1 MRIGNNKI
9 NWKKLWKCVI
19 DQFVLGDDSIHGWQ
33 HWEKVEK
40 YGLTI
45 AKRSGADRNIVRLF
59 AVLHDSRR
67 KHDGIDAEH
76 GYRSAEFAISLR
88 DKYFK
93 LNENDFTTLIYA
105 IKWHNKGL
113 ISDDPTI
120 GTCWDADRLDLPR
133 AGIFPRL
140 RKLNTEY
147 GKSLAIELREMKK

>member
-1 MRIGNNKI
+1 MIFRDSKI
-9 NWKKLWKCVI
+9 NWKKLKGHVTS
-19 DQFVLGDDSIHGWQ
+19 QFPLGNESIHGLP

-40 YGLTI
+40 YGLKI
-45 AKRSGADRNIVRLF
+45 ANHSGADTNIVRLF

-76 GYRSAEFAISLR
+76 GFRSAEFAISLR

-93 LNENDFTTLIYA
+93 LNDYDFATLIYA
-105 IKWHNKGL
+105 IKWHNNGL

-133 AGIFPRL
+133 AGIIPRP
-140 RKLNTEY
+140 RKLNTKY
-147 GKSLAIELREMKK
+147 GKSLAIELREIKK